1 MKKITVLCFFMSV
14 FVAVSAFAQVTKPK
28 VVVIPLN
35 SSKTQNV
42 IENGDQLSA
51 TLIDFDTYIMSGT
64 DVSLPKDGT
73 CVVTA
78 TAHVTGLDGGDDL
91 IGPFFRT
98 ARQTGAGSPGFDP
111 WMGAYMLHVGA
122 PFSTPISAT
131 YAWDMAADTIYR
143 FGCSIS
149 QRPAN
154 WSDGGAWCRVTWICS
169 AD

>member
-98 ARQTGAGSPGFDP
+98 ARQTGAGSLALIHGWGLICFMSVHLFQRLSLPPTHGIWLPTPFIGSAVAYPNGRPTGPTEEPG
-111 WMGAYMLHVGA
+111 AE
-122 PFSTPISAT
+122 
-131 YAWDMAADTIYR
+131 
-143 FGCSIS
+143 
-149 QRPAN
+149 
-154 WSDGGAWCRVTWICS
+154 
-169 AD
+169 

>member
-78 TAHVTGLDGGDDL
+78 TATLPALMEVT
-91 IGPFFRT
+91 T
-98 ARQTGAGSPGFDP
+98 
-111 WMGAYMLHVGA
+111 
-122 PFSTPISAT
+122 
-131 YAWDMAADTIYR
+131 
-143 FGCSIS
+143 
-149 QRPAN
+149 
-154 WSDGGAWCRVTWICS
+154 
-169 AD
+169 